1 MRIALIGQ
9 SDFGKD
15 VLDALIKDQK
25 NIVGVF
31 CPPDSKEGQFDPIK
45 ESAQSHKI
53 DLYQFG
59 RLRNAD
65 PITTFLSLNVDLCVM
80 AFVTDI
86 VPMEIINSP
95 NLGTIQYHPSLLPLH
110 RGPSSMNWPIIA
122 GKKETGLSIFWPDD
136 GLDTGPILLQKKVD
150 IDDTDTLGTLY
161 FKKLYPMGV
170 DALVEAVNLVSNNNA
185 PKIDQDHS
193 AATYEGWCKSEN
205 ARIDWSKPAIEIY
218 NLIRGC
224 DPSPGANTTLN
235 SQKISFYKSHL
246 SSEISE
252 MPYGTITSINQN
264 SFSVSANEGSLTIE
278 RVKLAGNSKQYV
290 ADFLKTTDIKIGD
303 NFR

>member
-1 MRIALIGQ
+1 MRIAIIGQ

-25 NIVGVF
+25 DIVGVF
-31 CPPDSKEGQFDPIK
+31 CPPDKSGRVDPIK

-59 RLRNAD
+59 RLRNQDA
-65 PITTFLSLNVDLCVM
+65 IKTFLSLNVDLCVM

-110 RGPSSMNWPIIA
+110 RGPSSMNWPIIM
-122 GKKETGLSIFWPDD
+122 GEKETGLSIFWPDD
-136 GLDTGPILLQKKVD
+136 GLDTGPILLQKKVEIED
-150 IDDTDTLGTLY
+150 IDTLGTLY

-170 DALVEAVNLVSNNNA
+170 DALIEAVNLVSNNNA
-185 PKIDQDHS
+185 PKVDQDHS
-193 AATYEGWCKSEN
+193 AATYEGWCKSEDTK
-205 ARIDWSKPAIEIY
+205 IDWSKPAIEIY
-218 NLIRGC
+218 NLIRGS

-235 SQKISFYKSHL
+235 SQKISFYKSYL

-252 MPYGTITSINQN
+252 MPYGTISKINQT
-264 SFSVSANEGSLTIE
+264 SFNVSVNGGTLSVE
-278 RVKLAGNSKQYV
+278 RVKLDRNPKLYV
-290 ADFLKTTDIKIGD
+290 SDFLKDHTLEVGDIFK
-303 NFR
+303 

>member
-59 RLRNAD
+59 RLRDPD

-136 GLDTGPILLQKKVD
+136 GLDTGPILASKELDLDQNTTHGD
-150 IDDTDTLGTLY
+150 IE
-161 FKKLYPMGV
+161 KKLSKIGAKLLIENLKNIQ
-170 DALVEAVNLVSNNNA
+170 DVNSKFINQKHLE
-185 PKIDQDHS
+185 
-193 AATYEGWCKSEN
+193 ATYAKKINKNETKINWKLDANKVLAHIHGLSPNPGAWFEYEKERFKVLRAKVSATKGKPGVVLDNNLTIGCKSSSIQILELQRQGKN
-205 ARIDWSKPAIEIY
+205 KQTSEEFLLGKTINKGSI
-218 NLIRGC
+218 
-224 DPSPGANTTLN
+224 
-235 SQKISFYKSHL
+235 L
-246 SSEISE
+246 S
-252 MPYGTITSINQN
+252 
-264 SFSVSANEGSLTIE
+264 
-278 RVKLAGNSKQYV
+278 
-290 ADFLKTTDIKIGD
+290 
-303 NFR
+303 